1 MHQTNDERSD
11 RLKKLSVLGA
21 EGIVSYAERF
31 EKEHT
36 TAEVKDKK
44 VGSRVRVAGR
54 IMLFRKMGKLT
65 FLHIQDYFGRVQIV
79 LKQDEVGEKQY
90 KLFSDI
96 ADTGDF
102 IGVEGE
108 VYITK
113 TGEVSVLT
121 KKYTFLS
128 KALRPLPDKW
138 HGLSN
143 VELKYRKRY
152 LDLIMNEETRARF
165 AFRSDFIRILRNY
178 YFDNGFSEIETPIL
192 CNTPSGALAKP
203 FKTHHNALGTDV
215 YLRIAP
221 EIFLKEAIVGGYEKV
236 FEIARSFRNEG
247 IDPSH
252 LQDFTMVEHYCAY
265 WNFEDNMKFTERM
278 FAVLIQ
284 TLKKS
289 LKIKIPNRN
298 GDMIEVDFKTPWKR
312 VDFRT
317 LLISDCGID
326 IDAHLTAESLR
337 KEIKNKNITIDKME
351 KLGRGTLID
360 TLYKAVSREKLV
372 NPTFLVNHPLDIS
385 PLARRNDSNP
395 LVTDRFQLVVNG
407 WEVVNAY
414 SELIDPVE
422 QMKRFEEQTKFRETG
437 DEEAMLK
444 DYDYIEAMEYG
455 MPPISGWGMGIDRMV
470 ALLTSQSNLKDV
482 VLFPLMKPEGN
493 QS

>member
-1 MHQTNDERSD
+1 MQEKNDERGD
-11 RLKKLSVLGA
+11 RLKKLLLINK
-21 EGIVSYAERF
+21 EGLVPYADRF
-31 EKEHT
+31 EKTHSI
-36 TAEVKDKK
+36 ADVKNKK
-44 VGSRVRVAGR
+44 VGSHVRVAGR

-65 FLHIQDYFGRVQIV
+65 FLHIQDYYGRIQIV
-79 LKQDEVGEKQY
+79 LKSDELGEKQY
-90 KLFSDI
+90 DLFSKIVD
-96 ADTGDF
+96 AGDF

-113 TGEVSVLT
+113 TEELSVLA
-121 KKYTFLS
+121 KSYTFLS

-138 HGLSN
+138 HGLKN

-152 LDLIMNEETRARF
+152 LDLIMSEETRERF
-165 AFRSDFIRILRNY
+165 AFRSDFIRSLREY
-178 YFDNGFSEIETPIL
+178 YFDNRFSEIETPIL

-221 EIFLKEAIVGGYEKV
+221 EIFLKQAIIGGYERV

-265 WNFEDNMKFTERM
+265 WNFEDNMKFTEEM
-278 FAVLIQ
+278 FSVIIRK
-284 TLKKS
+284 LKKS

-298 GDMIEVDFKTPWKR
+298 GEVIEVDFKAPWKR

-317 LLISDCGID
+317 LLINDCGID
-326 IDAHLTAESLR
+326 INEHPTVESLK
-337 KEIKNKNITIDKME
+337 KEIKRKDIRIDKIE
-351 KLGRGTLID
+351 KLGRGNLID
-360 TLYKAVSREKLV
+360 ALYKVVSREKLV
-372 NPTFLVNHPLDIS
+372 DPVFLINHPIDIS
-385 PLARRNDSNP
+385 PLARKNDANP

-422 QMKRFEEQTKFRETG
+422 QKKRFEEQTKFRETG
-437 DEEAMLK
+437 DEEAMMK
-444 DYDYIEAMEYG
+444 DFEYVEAMEYG

-482 VLFPLMKPEGN
+482 VLFPLLKPEE
-493 QS
+493 